1 MPGLACGNV
10 GSRVRKQLAQTD
22 VPPSSSASTAITPP
36 CTRTA
41 TWASTSQR
49 KSPQT
54 SAAASSW
61 TTTSCASLSPARH
74 ALTQA
79 CLAGSSV
86 CRSPYPSAQARLGS
100 LFSRLR
106 ALSVRAGMPDEA
118 TCRMGARHN
127 CAGTPWLAV
136 FAVEG
141 AARSR
146 RHALGGVR
154 FADLPIP
161 LPRHAC
167 TGALSTR
174 CPPPLRRH
182 A

>member
-1 MPGLACGNV
+1 M
-10 GSRVRKQLAQTD
+10 R
-22 VPPSSSASTAITPP
+22 
-36 CTRTA
+36 
-41 TWASTSQR
+41 
-49 KSPQT
+49 
-54 SAAASSW
+54 
-61 TTTSCASLSPARH
+61 RH
-74 ALTQA
+74 AEWGLGIT
-79 CLAGSSV
+79 
-86 CRSPYPSAQARLGS
+86 AQARPGL

-106 ALSVRAGMPDEA
+106 ALPVRAGMP
-118 TCRMGARHN
+118 G
-127 CAGTPWLAV
+127 LAV
-136 FAVEG
+136 FAAEG